1 MFCVPHD
8 IPKVYPIQTQL
19 AGLSQLLSHTKGV
32 ADVENPWGHPFGRM
46 VGLNGLNHINVRLQE
61 SS

>member
-1 MFCVPHD
+1 MFCFPHD

-19 AGLSQLLSHTKGV
+19 AGLSQLLSHTV

-46 VGLNGLNHINVRLQE
+46 VGLNGLNHINVRLLE